1 MTTTKKRTTIADV
14 AQAAGVSLMT
24 VSRVMNNRPGV
35 GEEMR
40 QRILALAEDMN
51 FRPSHLARGLAT
63 QQTSTIGI
71 VVPDITNPFFA
82 QIVRGA
88 EDLAFEQGYHI
99 FLINTSE
106 DMDRE
111 LQAYDSLWQKAI
123 DGVILCSARL
133 ALDELE
139 NSIMRFP
146 AVVLF
151 NRELATSTPNIAT
164 ININDSLGAQLA
176 VEHFVA
182 RGRRRIALVGGP
194 VSSVSAQR
202 RMDGYRAALKQAE
215 LVFDPVLLEHC
226 APTMEGG
233 FTATQAIFARRARID
248 AILAFND
255 LVAIGVIQACRESGK
270 AVPEDIMVIGADD
283 IPFATIMQP
292 TLTTV
297 RVDLVAVGRTIMQ
310 TLLALIRCD
319 GDQEPPQIVIAPELV
334 VRESA

>member
-1 MTTTKKRTTIADV
+1 MMKKRTTIADV

-40 QRILALAEDMN
+40 QRILSLAESMS
-51 FRPSHLARGLAT
+51 FRPNQLARGLAT
-63 QQTSTIGI
+63 QQTSTLGV

-82 QIVRGA
+82 QIVRGV
-88 EDLAFEQGYHI
+88 EDMAFEQGYHI
-99 FLINTSE
+99 FLINTAE
-106 DMDRE
+106 DMERE
-111 LQAYDSLWQKAI
+111 LEAYDSLWQKAI

-139 NSIMRFP
+139 NSITRFP

-151 NRELATSTPNIAT
+151 NRELPNPIPHIAT
-164 ININDSLGAQLA
+164 LNINDSLGAELA
-176 VEHFVA
+176 VEHFISQ
-182 RGRRRIALVGGP
+182 GRKRIALVGGP

-202 RMDGYRAALKQAE
+202 RMDGYRAALKQGNI
-215 LVFDPVLLEHC
+215 VFDPVLLEHC

-233 FTATQAIFARRARID
+233 FTATQSIFARRAKID

-255 LVAIGVIQACRESGK
+255 LVAIGVIQACREAGK
-270 AVPEDIMVIGADD
+270 QVPGDVMVIGADD
-283 IPFATIMQP
+283 IPFATVMQP
-292 TLTTV
+292 KLTTV
-297 RVDLVAVGRTIMQ
+297 RVDLIGVGRMAIETLLSVIRGEKADQPQ
-310 TLLALIRCD
+310 TLLID
-319 GDQEPPQIVIAPELV
+319 PTLV

>member
-1 MTTTKKRTTIADV
+1 MKKRTTITDV

-40 QRILALAEDMN
+40 QRILTLAEDMN
-51 FRPSHLARGLAT
+51 FRPNQLARGLAT

-88 EDLAFEQGYHI
+88 EDMAFEQGYHI
-99 FLINTSE
+99 FLINTAE

-111 LQAYDSLWQKAI
+111 LEAYDSLWQKAI

-139 NSIMRFP
+139 SSITRFP

-151 NRELATSTPNIAT
+151 NRELPAPIAHIAT
-164 ININDSLGAQLA
+164 MNINDSLGAQLA
-176 VEHFVA
+176 VKHFVA
-182 RGRRRIALVGGP
+182 QGRKRIALVGGP

-202 RMDGYRAALKQAE
+202 RMDGYRAALKDAK
-215 LVFDPVLLEHC
+215 LIFDPVLLEHC

-233 FTATQAIFARRARID
+233 MAATRAIFARRAKID

-255 LVAIGVIQACRESGK
+255 LVAIGVIQACREAGK
-270 AVPEDIMVIGADD
+270 QVPEDIMVIGADD
-283 IPFATIMQP
+283 IPFATVMQP
-292 TLTTV
+292 KLTTI
-297 RVDLVAVGRTIMQ
+297 RVDLLALGRMAME
-310 TLLALIRCD
+310 TLLTLIR
-319 GDQEPPQIVIAPELV
+319 GHEEQQPPRLLINPELV
-334 VRESA
+334 LRESA